1 MTCGTFAEK
10 RKPGGVIAYQLYLLI
25 MHQSADGERAV
36 TSRVRP
42 LYIKRQLTSTGF
54 ARLSRSPLWFR
65 FSSLVLLVLGVALL
79 LLSLL
84 PGINLTPY
92 SQILIP
98 TLLVGIAL
106 GVFVFGFY
114 FRLLWRKQRASNR
127 ASYAA
132 VRKFASVFEHVLD
145 GILILDDDGICLE
158 GNPAACD
165 ILRVTRQALL
175 GQPFAQFSTDPQ
187 EFARNW
193 TASLERGCQR
203 GHTELRRPDGE
214 KVYVDYAVAAN
225 YMPGQHILVLCN
237 TTERR
242 SAESSLRESEQRFR
256 EIADNIQELFWMM
269 DARTK
274 EVLFVTPAYDAVTGY
289 SRAALLANPVSYREI
304 IHAEDHERVLGKLD
318 DAASTGIFDEEF
330 RIVRADGI
338 TRWLWAKTSPKP
350 DNERAPHW
358 FVGFALD
365 VTDRKHAEFEA
376 KHNLAVA
383 EAAHAETEALRK
395 ATLALTQ
402 NLSMSMVLDTLLA
415 CLRDLVPY
423 DSASVILSE
432 DNVHLYVGRQFPKGA
447 PGEPTVRLNATD
459 AALLQR
465 ILIERNSVSV
475 PDTSEEDDW
484 QNIEPF
490 AGSRCWIGVPLTT
503 ANGMFGLLS
512 IGASTARKF
521 TPDHFRFA
529 KSLAIPAAA
538 AIYNARLYEYAT
550 IYSTELEN
558 NAKKLDETQKALEE
572 SQGRSPG
579 SSHN

>member
-1 MTCGTFAEK
+1 M
-10 RKPGGVIAYQLYLLI
+10 RILPQLHTAL
-25 MHQSADGERAV
+25 
-36 TSRVRP
+36 
-42 LYIKRQLTSTGF
+42 
-54 ARLSRSPLWFR
+54 ARLNRSPLWFR
-65 FSSLVLLVLGVALL
+65 FSSLFLLVLALALL

-84 PGINLTPY
+84 PGINLTRF
-92 SQILIP
+92 SRILIP

-106 GVFVFGFY
+106 GALVFGLY
-114 FRLLWRKQRASNR
+114 FRLLWRNQRASNR

-145 GILILDDDGICLE
+145 GVLILDDDGVCLE
-158 GNPAACD
+158 ANPAACD
-165 ILRVTRQALL
+165 ILRVTRHALL

-187 EFARNW
+187 EFARKW

-203 GHTELRRPDGE
+203 GHAELRRPDGE
-214 KVYVDYAVAAN
+214 KVYADYAVAAN
-225 YMPGQHILVLCN
+225 YMPGQHIFVLCN

-242 SAESSLRESEQRFR
+242 SAESSLRESEERFR
-256 EIADNIQELFWMM
+256 EIADNIQEIFWMM

-274 EVLFVTPAYDAVTGY
+274 DVLFVTPAYETVTGY
-289 SRAALLANPVSYREI
+289 SRAALLANPVSYRDI
-304 IHAEDHERVLGKLD
+304 IHSDDREHVLGKLN
-318 DAASTGIFDEEF
+318 DAVATGHFDEEF

-338 TRWLWAKTSPKP
+338 TRWLWAKTSPRP
-350 DNERAPHW
+350 DSQRTPYW

-376 KHNLAVA
+376 KRNLAAA

-402 NLSMSMVLDTLLA
+402 NLSMSMVLDTLLD

-423 DSASVILSE
+423 DSAAVILSE
-432 DNVHLYVGRQFPKGA
+432 DNVNLYVGRQFPKPV
-447 PGEPTVRLNATD
+447 PGEPTLRLNATD
-459 AALLQR
+459 TALLQR
-465 ILIERNSVSV
+465 IVIERKSVSV
-475 PDTSEEDDW
+475 PDTSDEPDW
-484 QNIEPF
+484 RDIEPL
-490 AGSRCWIGVPLTT
+490 AGSHCWIGVPLTT

-512 IGASTARKF
+512 IGSATPRKF
-521 TPDHFRFA
+521 TIDHFRFA

-550 IYSTELEN
+550 IYSTELES
-558 NAKKLDETQKALEE
+558 NAKKLHETQKALEE
-572 SQGRSPG
+572 SQRRSPG

>member
-1 MTCGTFAEK
+1 MPILPK
-10 RKPGGVIAYQLYLLI
+10 L
-25 MHQSADGERAV
+25 
-36 TSRVRP
+36 RP
-42 LYIKRQLTSTGF
+42 VL
-54 ARLSRSPLWFR
+54 ARLNRSPLWFR
-65 FSSLVLLVLGVALL
+65 FSSLFLL
-79 LLSLL
+79 LLGGTLLLLLLL
-84 PGINLTPY
+84 PRSDLTRYPR
-92 SQILIP
+92 ILFP
-98 TLLVGIAL
+98 TLLLGI
-106 GVFVFGFY
+106 VFGAVVFGLY
-114 FRLLWRKQRASNR
+114 FRLVWQKQRASNR
-127 ASYAA
+127 ASYVA
-132 VRKFASVFEHVLD
+132 VRKFTSVFEHVLD

-193 TASLERGCQR
+193 AASLERGCQR

-225 YMPGQHILVLCN
+225 YMPGQHIFVLCN

-242 SAESSLRESEQRFR
+242 SAESSLRESEERFR
-256 EIADNIQELFWMM
+256 EIADNIQEIFWMM

-274 EVLFVTPAYDAVTGY
+274 EVLFVTPAYDTVTGH
-289 SRAALLANPVSYREI
+289 SRAALLANPVSYRDI
-304 IHAEDHERVLGKLD
+304 IHSEDRERVLGKLN
-318 DAASTGIFDEEF
+318 DAATTGHFDEEF

-338 TRWLWAKTSPKP
+338 TRWLWAKTSPRP
-350 DNERAPHW
+350 DSQRAPHW

-365 VTDRKHAEFEA
+365 VTERKHAEFEA
-376 KHNLAVA
+376 KQNLAAA

-402 NLSMSMVLDTLLA
+402 NLSMSMVLDTLLD

-432 DNVHLYVGRQFPKGA
+432 DNVHLYVARQFPKAA

-465 ILIERNSVSV
+465 ILIERKSVSV
-475 PDTSEEDDW
+475 SDTSEEDDW
-484 QNIEPF
+484 QDIEPL
-490 AGSRCWIGVPLTT
+490 AGSGCWIGVPLAT
-503 ANGMFGLLS
+503 ATGMFGLLS
-512 IGASTARKF
+512 IGASMARTF

-550 IYSTELEN
+550 IYSTELES
-558 NAKKLDETQKALEE
+558 NAKKLNETQKALEE
-572 SQGRSPG
+572 SQRRSPG